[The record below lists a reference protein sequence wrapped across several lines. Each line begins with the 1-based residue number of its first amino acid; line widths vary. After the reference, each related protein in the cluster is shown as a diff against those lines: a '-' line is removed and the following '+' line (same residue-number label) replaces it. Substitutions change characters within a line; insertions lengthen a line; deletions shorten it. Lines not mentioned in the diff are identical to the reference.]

1 MQHQSFSFPHNRL
14 EVFRVAL
21 DMAVQAK
28 LVAGRVPR
36 GHRSLADQLLR
47 ASGSTVLL
55 ICEGANRYT
64 AGSKRQRYSEACG
77 EGRTQQPLLNFS

>member
-14 EVFRVAL
+14 DVFRVAL

-28 LVAGRVPR
+28 RVADRVPR

-47 ASGSTVLL
+47 SSGSTVHQ
-55 ICEGANRYT
+55 Y
-64 AGSKRQRYSEACG
+64 RQRSRGWRRLRSRAITRG
-77 EGRTQQPLLNFS
+77 ST